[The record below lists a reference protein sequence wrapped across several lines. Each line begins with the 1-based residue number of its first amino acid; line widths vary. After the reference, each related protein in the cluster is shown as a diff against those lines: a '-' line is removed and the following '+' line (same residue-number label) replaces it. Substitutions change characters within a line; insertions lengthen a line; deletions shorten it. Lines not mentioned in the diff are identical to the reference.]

1 MIAKGNW
8 QGYYQFDNKRHE
20 SMRGHKHT
28 YFGIAIVNIADNR
41 FSGTVQ
47 DDLASG
53 GTEGIGE
60 ITGTVDGDEVEFIKQ
75 MPVMTVLRADGTRQ
89 TFNKKHRKIYYAGK
103 LSADG
108 MSISGQW
115 RFKFGFLWI
124 GIIPIPMPPTSG
136 TWTMTFKRISIFAHR
151 KPINPT
157 RHAYR
162 HQPETTYAQ

>member
-1 MIAKGNW
+1 MIAKGSW
-8 QGYYQFDNKRHE
+8 QGYYQFDNKAHE
-20 SMRGHKHT
+20 SMRGHKQT
-28 YFGIAIVNIADNR
+28 YFGIDIVNVYGNQ

-60 ITGTVDGDEVEFIKQ
+60 ITGTVDGSRVEFVKQ

-89 TFNKKHRKIYYAGK
+89 TFNKKHRKIYYSGE

-108 MSISGQW
+108 KSISGQW

-124 GIIPIPMPPTSG
+124 GIIPIPMESSKG
-136 TWTMTFKRISIFAHR
+136 TWAMSFKG
-151 KPINPT
+151 
-157 RHAYR
+157 
-162 HQPETTYAQ
+162 